1 MNPKPYPF
9 ELMISSGDPPKPLFI
24 QTVEQVLKEN
34 LQAPDSFGCQIL
46 DCHTHVGSKKHLST
60 FIEAE
65 LLFHNSYYNK
75 GFAFLTAQKINEY
88 TACTPFSQILF
99 IGCETFCE
107 LFLCEA
113 CGLLGGKDVDYCV
126 FETVGRHQNR
136 IRKLQEWAAQHKNN
150 WEKTLFVF
158 IVPISTTLTTHDK
171 MIAYFKSS
179 LKQLVGDEKF
189 VQKFENARFKALNF
203 ALILIGNAV
212 KAKEYWTMDEGT
224 CSLYPVGIDHRF
236 QELRPDDPVYFFAY
250 ALSDWFEAEE
260 CPHCFPDVRGRT
272 LIWETPV
279 FGVNRA
285 SVVPMLQLST
295 NRIPTPRL
303 GKWPASNV
311 KENLNRVVQLALVMH
326 HHHLLRG
333 TNHYQYY
340 FDSSA
345 FFENNRK
352 SVEEWLSGV
361 VKAKI
366 DWADES
372 GTGYETAKMAAQTE
386 YIKPDCMVYNIIVSP
401 RHFSNASFLHAVNDR
416 VFDGAAR
423 VLYFDVQRE
432 YRGNIE
438 AKYSDLSRFIKNLEQ
453 CNQNYEIRFH
463 FVDDSI
469 NMGTNFSR
477 TKSLIQTLLR
487 EGKADKIRL
496 YHSIIILIGR
506 NSTESKR
513 FWLPENHR
521 FFEYVH
527 LNVSPMRN
535 HEDACTLCQL
545 TQNFEMMAENCSTNT
560 VSAYCKKRAT
570 DHKLISTD
578 KYLANNTR
586 QFADFGK
593 QMRIILK
600 HVLSLMLDNQWG
612 PAGSILSV
620 VNKENVDDVYMVLQE
635 LYRDL
640 GKPRGSVA
648 AVYRAVAREK
658 TFNHRMAQIALIKV
672 ISRPF
677 FTYSIR
683 QKQGAMRFC
692 LELLDEQ
699 LDHGDNLALVIALIN
714 GVADMDANFL
724 LRACTINRICNWGRE
739 LRETHFHA
747 TLRIIAF
754 SQETSKS
761 VFLESLLI
769 TGSEKNYFQR
779 VNSELGQDLDGN
791 LEMTDW
797 FSLYL
802 ENNRVLRDGFT
813 DIYKSKSYNVLKEP
827 PYFLKNFHKTLQL
840 NLSHKQQDSYATLLE
855 TYCELRLN
863 LLEDTERGEKVG
875 LISQSLTRICERIAL
890 LFEQTG
896 AALPSGVLPFVER
909 IASRDEDSNLLPYVL
924 LTASDSASEERANF
938 AKAEYQKEMAELL
951 RQETPSILDTVYF
964 SNTKHYCVVKFAT
977 PRMKE
982 SDYDGGKEAG
992 RDRGQYVLYFL
1003 VPIPKCRTLEN
1014 LWKCVPG
1021 KDKQGPDFIS
1031 YAFGLK
1037 LLLSLRS
1044 EFIRMIR
1051 RNFAN
1056 DSIQQLVL
1064 QLERNEALSIS
1075 KANRHGVARYYS
1087 SINFQHVKDLIQ
1099 SPEKSYKD
1107 LLDSYLQLMANDFI
1121 SALYRDASSNVLKKY
1136 TRDER
1141 SVDRIGPR
1149 TPKEQETNP
1158 PYAMYHILFQNRDQE
1173 GNYLYKMKSPCKYGQ
1188 NTSKCSPLEIVIHGL
1203 SPGETWDLMALQRD
1217 DCSIGPSLLLIYL
1230 LATNARFHTPQGQDG
1245 DICKVHFR
1253 KDGLYLCAEN
1263 HVHDAEQL
1271 VNDTKQRLEI
1281 PPHLLDRQSIT
1292 LWSLQQYCNQLL
1304 IAHYTEEERP
1314 LEPGFL
1320 LDATESGCFSV
1331 RLRLFER

>member
-9 ELMISSGDPPKPLFI
+9 ELMISDGDPPKQLFI
-24 QTVEQVLKEN
+24 RTVEQVLKEN

-75 GFAFLTAQKINEY
+75 GFAFLTAQKVNTY
-88 TACTPFSQILF
+88 TAEMQFDQILF
-99 IGCETFCE
+99 IGCETYCE
-107 LFLCEA
+107 LFLCET

-136 IRKLQEWAAQHKNN
+136 IRKLQEWAIRHKRN
-150 WEKTLFVF
+150 WEKTLFIFV
-158 IVPISTTLTTHDK
+158 VPISTTLSTHDK
-171 MIAYFKSS
+171 MIAYFKSA
-179 LKQLVGDEKF
+179 LELLVGKTRFE
-189 VQKFENARFKALNF
+189 QKFQLAHSKALNF

-212 KAKEYWTMDEGT
+212 KAKEYWIMDAEARI
-224 CSLYPVGIDHRF
+224 LYPVGTEHRF
-236 QELRPDDPVYFFAY
+236 RELSQDNPVYFFAH
-250 ALSDWFEAEE
+250 ASSDWSEAER
-260 CPHCFPDVRGRT
+260 CPHCFPDVEGHA
-272 LIWETPV
+272 LILETPV

-295 NRIPTPRL
+295 NRIPTPQL
-303 GKWPASNV
+303 NAQSDPGI
-311 KENLNRVVQLALVMH
+311 KENMHRVIQLAQVMH

-345 FFENNRK
+345 LFENNREK
-352 SVEEWLSGV
+352 IEDWLEQV

-366 DWADES
+366 NRDEEK
-372 GTGYETAKMAAQTE
+372 GTAQE
-386 YIKPDCMVYNIIVSP
+386 IQDKPDCMVYNIIVSP
-401 RHFSNASFLHAVNDR
+401 RHFSNANFLHAVSDK
-416 VFDGAAR
+416 VFGGAAR

-438 AKYSDLSRFIKNLEQ
+438 AKYSDFSRFIKNLEQ

-477 TKSLIQTLLR
+477 TKSLVQTLLR
-487 EGKADKIRL
+487 GGRADKIKL
-496 YHSIIILIGR
+496 YYSIILLIGR
-506 NSTESKR
+506 NSTESQR
-513 FWLPENHR
+513 FLLPEKHR

-545 TQNFEMMAENCSTNT
+545 TQNFEIMAENCSTNT
-560 VSAYCKKRAT
+560 VSAYCKKRVT
-570 DHKLISTD
+570 DHALMSTD
-578 KYLANNTR
+578 KYLSDHSR

-593 QMRIILK
+593 QMRVILK
-600 HVLSLMLDNQWG
+600 HVLSLMLDNQWM
-612 PAGSILSV
+612 PAGSALHI
-620 VNKENVDDVYMVLQE
+620 VNKENAEDVYLVLQD

-648 AVYRAVAREK
+648 ALYRAVTQGKKFHYR
-658 TFNHRMAQIALIKV
+658 TAQIALIKI

-692 LELLDEQ
+692 LELLDNQ
-699 LDHGDNLALVIALIN
+699 LDNEDNQDLVAALMN

-724 LRACTINRICNWGRE
+724 LRAQTINRIYKRGKE
-739 LRETHFHA
+739 LRETHFYA
-747 TLRIIAF
+747 ALRVIAF

-761 VFLESLLI
+761 VFWESLLI
-769 TGSEKNYFQR
+769 TGSEKNYFQ
-779 VNSELGQDLDGN
+779 SEDGRLGQDLTMN
-791 LEMTDW
+791 LDMTDW

-802 ENNRVLRDGFT
+802 ENNRILRDGFS
-813 DIYKSKSYNVLKEP
+813 DIYKSKNYGALKET
-827 PYFLKNFHKTLQL
+827 PYFLRNFQKTLQL
-840 NLSHKQQDSYATLLE
+840 NLSYKQEDSCAALLR
-855 TYCELRLN
+855 TYCELRSN
-863 LLEDTERGEKVG
+863 LLED
-875 LISQSLTRICERIAL
+875 SQEGKKAELMSQNLTKICERIGT

-896 AALPSGVLPFVER
+896 IVVPGGILPFMKR
-909 IASRDEDSNLLPYVL
+909 IVSREEDSSMLPFVL
-924 LTASDSASEERANF
+924 LTASNSASEGRADF
-938 AKAEYQKEMAELL
+938 AKVEYQKEMAKLL
-951 RQETPSILDTVYF
+951 WQEEQSVLDTVYF
-964 SNTKHYCVVKFAT
+964 SNTMHHCVVKFAI
-977 PRMKE
+977 PRME
-982 SDYDGGKEAG
+982 EQDYGGREEMGK
-992 RDRGQYVLYFL
+992 DNGQYVLYFL
-1003 VPIPKCRTLEN
+1003 IPIPGGRTLKE
-1014 LWKCVPG
+1014 LWECVPG
-1021 KDKQGPDFIS
+1021 KDKRQSGFIS
-1031 YAFGLK
+1031 FAFGLK

-1044 EFIRMIR
+1044 EFTHMIR

-1087 SINFQHVKDLIQ
+1087 TINFQQVKHHIQ
-1099 SPEKSYKD
+1099 RSEDSYKN

-1121 SALYRDASSNVLKKY
+1121 SALYRDASSNMLKKF
-1136 TRDER
+1136 TWDER
-1141 SVDRIGPR
+1141 SGSVDRIGPS
-1149 TPKEQETNP
+1149 TLEEQEADP
-1158 PYAMYHILFQNRDQE
+1158 SCAMYHILFQRQDDDGAYRYRMN
-1173 GNYLYKMKSPCKYGQ
+1173 GPCKYGQ

-1203 SPGETWDLMALQRD
+1203 SPGKKWNLMALQRD

-1230 LATNARFHTPQGQDG
+1230 LATNARFHTPQERDE
-1245 DICKVHFR
+1245 DICEVHFR
-1253 KDGLYLCAEN
+1253 KDGPYLCAEN
-1263 HVHDAEQL
+1263 QVQDAEQL
-1271 VNDTKQRLEI
+1271 VNDTRKRLEI

-1304 IAHYTEEERP
+1304 IAHYPEDERP
-1314 LEPGFL
+1314 TEPGFL
-1320 LDATESGCFSV
+1320 VEATGSGCFSV
-1331 RLRLFER
+1331 KLRLFEGER